1 MHCCDHTFFSRYPTA
16 RDALALFDFIPGIIF
31 YAKDRQGRYV
41 AANAAMLTS
50 KRLTQAD
57 QLLGFDSSYF
67 HPPALAKA
75 YMDEDERVMREAE
88 ICANQTWFVID
99 RDGNPGWFS
108 STKVPLREE
117 QGDVIGLVSTR
128 YPVATPDDGSARFQK
143 LTPAIRF
150 LEAHFHERIVMETLA
165 ELCGLSVAQ
174 FNRRFNAMFRT
185 SPKHFLMGLR
195 IDKVRQRL
203 ASTSMTIA
211 DVACSTGFYDQS
223 HLTRH
228 FRKITGMT
236 PRAYRT
242 RFQGVMPI

>member
-1 MHCCDHTFFSRYPTA
+1 MHCCDHAFFSRYPTA

-41 AANAAMLTS
+41 AANVAMLTS
-50 KRLTQAD
+50 KRLTQPE
-57 QLLGFDSSYF
+57 QFLGYDSSFF

-75 YMDEDERVMREAE
+75 YMDEDERVMRDGA
-88 ICANQTWFVID
+88 IYANQTWFVID
-99 RDGNPGWFS
+99 RDGTPGWFS
-108 STKVPLREE
+108 STKVPLRDALGE
-117 QGDVIGLVSTR
+117 VIGLVSTR

-143 LTPAIRF
+143 LTPGIRY
-150 LEAHFHERIVMETLA
+150 LEAHFHQRIAMETLA

-185 SPKHFLMGLR
+185 SPKQFLMALR
-195 IDKVRQRL
+195 IEKVRQCL
-203 ASTSMTIA
+203 ASTSMTIS
-211 DVACSTGFYDQS
+211 DIACSTGFYDQS

-236 PRAYRT
+236 PRAYRK
-242 RFQGVMPI
+242 RFQGNIPM